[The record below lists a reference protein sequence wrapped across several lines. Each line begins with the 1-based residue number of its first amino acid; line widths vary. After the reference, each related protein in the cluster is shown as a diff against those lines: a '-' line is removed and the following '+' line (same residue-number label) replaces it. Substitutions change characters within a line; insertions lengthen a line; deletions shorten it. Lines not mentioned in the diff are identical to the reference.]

1 MILTTAIVSL
11 YMMLVYVV
19 GADGGA
25 TTWKLVLVG
34 LTMFGIIFQVSRG
47 RSKGKSFAD
56 SLVDDDAQEIK
67 EFVESFVDKV
77 ANRSPESEE

>member
-34 LTMFGIIFQVSRG
+34 LTMFGIIFQVARG

-56 SLVDDDAQEIK
+56 SLVDDDTQEIK
-67 EFVESFVDKV
+67 EFVESLVDKV

>member
-1 MILTTAIVSL
+1 
-11 YMMLVYVV
+11 MMLVYVV

-56 SLVDDDAQEIK
+56 SLVDDDSQEIK
-67 EFVESFVDKV
+67 EFVDSIVDKV
-77 ANRSPESEE
+77 TNRSHESEE

>member
-1 MILTTAIVSL
+1 
-11 YMMLVYVV
+11 MMLVYVV

>member
-56 SLVDDDAQEIK
+56 SLVDDDTQEIK
-67 EFVESFVDKV
+67 EFVESLVDKV